1 MNSPGNEANYVTPGL
16 FNGQLYNQTV
26 YGVDAILTF

>member
-1 MNSPGNEANYVTPGL
+1 MNAPGNEVNYVGPS